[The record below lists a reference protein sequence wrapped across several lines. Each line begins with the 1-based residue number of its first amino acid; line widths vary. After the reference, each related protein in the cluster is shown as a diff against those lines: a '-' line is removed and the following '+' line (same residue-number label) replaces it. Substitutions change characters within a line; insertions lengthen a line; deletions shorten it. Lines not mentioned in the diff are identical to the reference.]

1 MAEAK
6 TMAGFFG
13 LFGGRTKYVGE
24 PDPVTETKE
33 AFFLEPDAAKS
44 LGDVEFM
51 RKPITIKRSFPKTL
65 KGKGTEVVQQVSAL
79 EKIKVQGQGVPVQP
93 QGITPAEPQRPQ
105 RRDVAN
111 DLEPFR
117 QMAKDIGNKG

>member
-1 MAEAK
+1 LAEAK

-24 PDPVTETKE
+24 PDPATETKE

-79 EKIKVQGQGVPVQP
+79 EKIEVKGQGAPVPP
-93 QGITPAEPQRPQ
+93 QSTKPPEPQEPQR
-105 RRDVAN
+105 RTAAN
-111 DLEPFR
+111 DLDPFR
-117 QMAKDIGNKG
+117 QMAKDIGRKG

>member
-1 MAEAK
+1 
-6 TMAGFFG
+6 MAGFFG

-24 PDPVTETKE
+24 EDPVTETKE

-79 EKIKVQGQGVPVQP
+79 EKIEVKGQGAPVQP
-93 QGITPAEPQRPQ
+93 QSTKPPEPPEPQR
-105 RRDVAN
+105 RTAAN
-111 DLEPFR
+111 DLDPFR
-117 QMAKDIGNKG
+117 QMAKDIGRKG